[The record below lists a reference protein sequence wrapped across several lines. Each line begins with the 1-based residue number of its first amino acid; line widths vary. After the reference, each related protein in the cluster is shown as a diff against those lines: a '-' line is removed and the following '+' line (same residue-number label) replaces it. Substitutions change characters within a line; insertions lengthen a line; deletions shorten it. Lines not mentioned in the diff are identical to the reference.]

1 MSQAKAVAKQIGA
14 HIRAARRERGL
25 TLQQLGALTNLSAA
39 FLSRIE
45 RGEAGASIAN
55 LIAVAGCFDM
65 PLRDLFE
72 PGGSSQPARQYSI
85 SRRAERKAE
94 PPVKAKG
101 YAYHHLSDQLPEPE
115 ISAFLLEFPVG
126 GERDVVLLSHPGE
139 EILYLL
145 EGRIEFQIDSERF
158 TLEAGD
164 SVHFN
169 CELPHMGRNIG
180 RLPARMLM
188 AVTPAHVH
196 PQAHPPAKPQV
207 KHLAKPKTNRR

>member
-55 LIAVAGCFDM
+55 LIAVASCFDM

-72 PGGSSQPARQYSI
+72 PGGSKPARQYSI

-180 RLPARMLM
+180 KLPARMLM

-196 PQAHPPAKPQV
+196 PQAHPPAKLPG
-207 KHLAKPKTNRR
+207 KAKPNRR